1 MKIKLPG
8 EVAINTD
15 EYSIKDLY
23 NLHAYYYQQGLKD
36 IAQKFIDEHDKRKIK
51 EAINESE

>member
-1 MKIKLPG
+1 MKIKIIKG
-8 EVAINTD
+8 ITIDTD

-36 IAQKFIDEHDKRKIK
+36 IAQKFIDEHDRRK
-51 EAINESE
+51 EVFSEDK